1 MSMHDISNYLFVSNC
16 DNVLKVKVMKI
27 NEKWQTSFLMS
38 LIHVKIALFLSSM
51 KWRAWCGAFLQG
63 PAGSQALMKKGD

>member
-27 NEKWQTSFLMS
+27 NEKRQTSFLMS
-38 LIHVKIALFLSSM
+38 LIHVKIAFVSQFHEMESLV
-51 KWRAWCGAFLQG
+51 WRLPPTRDQQV
-63 PAGSQALMKKGD
+63 PRH